1 MGVGINETSKLV
13 GTAITASVAGRMIGQ
28 EKNEALLQGSKAHEE
43 NVVDKAAAKDLVDTQ
58 IPDAEGAADLAN
70 DNYEVMRQAA
80 NATFD
85 DPKATPDQRLD
96 AMINEQ
102 QALDDKTA
110 AQRALSELK
119 TKLEATQERL
129 VRQEKAMARGRKW
142 GGAY

>member
-13 GTAITASVAGRMIGQ
+13 GNAVTASVAGRMIGQ

-43 NVVDKAAAKDLVDTQ
+43 NIVDKAEAKDLVETQ
-58 IPDAEGAADLAN
+58 IPDAEGLADLAD
-70 DNYEVMRQAA
+70 DNYVVMKKSAD
-80 NATFD
+80 ATFN
-85 DPKATPDQRLD
+85 DPKATPEQRLKAAAD
-96 AMINEQ
+96 EQ
-102 QALDDKTA
+102 QALDDRTA

-129 VRQEKAMARGRKW
+129 ARQEKAMARGRKW